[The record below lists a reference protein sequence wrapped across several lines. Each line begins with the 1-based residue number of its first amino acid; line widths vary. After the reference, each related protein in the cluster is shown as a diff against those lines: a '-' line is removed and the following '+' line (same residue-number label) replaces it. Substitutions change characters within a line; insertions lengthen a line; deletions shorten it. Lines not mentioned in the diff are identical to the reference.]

1 MINLFE
7 KFDRASADLL
17 ASQRAAEIKI
27 PTIVMNDEGFL
38 PADVDSPARTFGHY
52 DEGRPGL
59 YFDHLSVPRYWRV
72 VGDQYAAG
80 IYHQSQKK
88 ANVEY
93 LHQDNQRIV
102 KAVQWLDTT
111 GGYQWV
117 DHYNQWGY
125 RFAQTIYDHGQAVL
139 KKYFAS
145 DGHQYAF
152 YNLINGSLILDDR
165 GQRYCFSQLTD
176 FWRFYLARQRYD
188 LDRVLYN
195 TLNQSYQV
203 TLDLEKGGADTL
215 FWHEPLTG
223 EVPDNMRHLMTTPT
237 RTKHIVFQRYRDWQ
251 QHGTHLS
258 SDNVDFHY
266 LGMIYPKRRQNL
278 GRPRA
283 LIVTN
288 SDQIEQLQEIVAAL
302 PKVYFDVAALTAM
315 SKKLLAVGERANVTV
330 YPNISLAHLESLFA
344 TDDIL
349 LDINYGDEVLD
360 TVRRAFEQDMLIL
373 GFDSTIHQ
381 DQYVALQDVF
391 SKGAGQSLVHRIQ
404 QALADRSVMDKL
416 VQEQRLEAGMVTPA
430 DYRHVFGLL
439 TR

>member
-1 MINLFE
+1 
-7 KFDRASADLL
+7 
-17 ASQRAAEIKI
+17 
-27 PTIVMNDEGFL
+27 MNDEGFL

-59 YFDHLSVPRYWRV
+59 YFDHLPVPRYWRV
-72 VGDQYAAG
+72 VGDQYTAG
-80 IYHQSQKK
+80 VYHQSQKK

-139 KKYFAS
+139 RKYFAS

-203 TLDLEKGGADTL
+203 ALGLDKGGADTL
-215 FWHEPLTG
+215 F
-223 EVPDNMRHLMTTPT
+223 
-237 RTKHIVFQRYRDWQ
+237 
-251 QHGTHLS
+251 
-258 SDNVDFHY
+258 
-266 LGMIYPKRRQNL
+266 
-278 GRPRA
+278 
-283 LIVTN
+283 
-288 SDQIEQLQEIVAAL
+288 
-302 PKVYFDVAALTAM
+302 
-315 SKKLLAVGERANVTV
+315 
-330 YPNISLAHLESLFA
+330 
-344 TDDIL
+344 
-349 LDINYGDEVLD
+349 
-360 TVRRAFEQDMLIL
+360 
-373 GFDSTIHQ
+373 
-381 DQYVALQDVF
+381 
-391 SKGAGQSLVHRIQ
+391 
-404 QALADRSVMDKL
+404 
-416 VQEQRLEAGMVTPA
+416 
-430 DYRHVFGLL
+430 
-439 TR
+439 